1 MRLTSATPPV
11 LVASVGLGGADLI
24 GAVAAESNEEL
35 AAGLEEDFRQMTAAQ
50 GRILVRLGEFDRRQG
65 FRDEGATSVEAWTT
79 ERFGVSAPTA
89 RALAHVGEVAWN
101 LPHLVGA
108 LCGGALSFDKVRA
121 LADVATP
128 ESDAPLCEQAN
139 ACTVRELAD
148 IARTTAER
156 EAAERQ
162 AAGRCARARSE
173 HDRRYLR
180 FNDTFRTVTAQLP
193 AESYAEAKACLEA
206 VAREIPSEDEV
217 SSAGENPSVGQT
229 RWDQRL
235 CDAFKEVIRKR
246 ASGTSNG
253 AKTASPF
260 FVVAHVAL
268 GALVDES
275 GEASEL
281 AGELEHDG
289 LIDTETVQKLAC
301 DAHLGHSGR
310 RRRRAHHVRGPGPA
324 LPDRCPTPRGQAPRP
339 TVSLPGLCQRHLR
352 RRASHRA
359 VETRGSGATWTI
371 WPSCAD
377 ITTVWCTERLD
388 HDRQR
393 QRGADLLRPDGPGH
407 DVAPF
412 AFVDQGHGRSP
423 VGSVGL
429 RRSLL
434 RLKRAGAARPSGR

>member
-1 MRLTSATPPV
+1 MAENAIDLSNAAGARGL
-11 LVASVGLGGADLI
+11 GRLGGADLI

-108 LCGGALSFDKVRA
+108 LCRGALSFDKVRA

-148 IARTTAER
+148 IARTT
-156 EAAERQ
+156 AERQ

-206 VAREIPSEDEV
+206 VAREIPSKTRRTPRWARHAGTSASV
-217 SSAGENPSVGQT
+217 TPSKRSSAQGPPAPRTGRRRPARSSSWPTWRSAPWSKSQG
-229 RWDQRL
+229 RP
-235 CDAFKEVIRKR
+235 A
-246 ASGTSNG
+246 
-253 AKTASPF
+253 
-260 FVVAHVAL
+260 
-268 GALVDES
+268 
-275 GEASEL
+275 EL

-301 DAHLGHSGR
+301 EGTFAIAVDDDVGHTMYEGRARRFPTGAQRREVRRRDRRCRFPGCANVTFADVHHIVPWKLGGRTDLDNLALLCRHHHGVVHRKGWTMTGNANEELTFCGPTGRVMTSRPSPLWTRVTAGR
-310 RRRRAHHVRGPGPA
+310 R
-324 LPDRCPTPRGQAPRP
+324 
-339 TVSLPGLCQRHLR
+339 
-352 RRASHRA
+352 
-359 VETRGSGATWTI
+359 SGA
-371 WPSCAD
+371 
-377 ITTVWCTERLD
+377 
-388 HDRQR
+388 
-393 QRGADLLRPDGPGH
+393 
-407 DVAPF
+407 
-412 AFVDQGHGRSP
+412 
-423 VGSVGL
+423 
-429 RRSLL
+429 
-434 RLKRAGAARPSGR
+434 SG

>member
-1 MRLTSATPPV
+1 MAENAIDLSNAAGARGL
-11 LVASVGLGGADLI
+11 GRLGGADLI

-156 EAAERQ
+156 Q

-206 VAREIPSEDEV
+206 VAREIPSKDE
-217 SSAGENPSVGQT
+217 EKPSVGQT

-235 CDAFKEVIRKR
+235 CDAFKEVIRSR

-275 GEASEL
+275 GQAAEL

-301 DAHLGHSGR
+301 EAHPRHSSR

-352 RRASHRA
+352 RRASHRPL
-359 VETRGSGATWTI
+359 ETRGTDRPGQSGPPVPTSPRCGA
-371 WPSCAD
+371 PQ
-377 ITTVWCTERLD
+377 RLD

-412 AFVDQGHGRSP
+412 AFVDQGHGRSW

-429 RRSLL
+429 RRSRL

>member
-1 MRLTSATPPV
+1 MPARCVSWPTSP
-11 LVASVGLGGADLI
+11 
-24 GAVAAESNEEL
+24 
-35 AAGLEEDFRQMTAAQ
+35 
-50 GRILVRLGEFDRRQG
+50 
-65 FRDEGATSVEAWTT
+65 
-79 ERFGVSAPTA
+79 
-89 RALAHVGEVAWN
+89 
-101 LPHLVGA
+101 
-108 LCGGALSFDKVRA
+108 
-121 LADVATP
+121 
-128 ESDAPLCEQAN
+128 
-139 ACTVRELAD
+139 
-148 IARTTAER
+148 ART
-156 EAAERQ
+156 AERQ
-162 AAGRCARARSE
+162 AAGPLGARPARSE

-217 SSAGENPSVGQT
+217 SSAGETPSEGQT

-235 CDAFKEVIRKR
+235 CDAFKEVIRTR

-253 AKTASPF
+253 AKAPSPF

-268 GALVDES
+268 GALVEES
-275 GEASEL
+275 GQASEL

-301 DAHLGHSGR
+301 DATLAVAVDDDVGHTMYEGRARRFPTGAQRREVMRRDRQCRFPGCANVTFADVHHIVPWKLGGR
-310 RRRRAHHVRGPGPA
+310 TDLDNLA
-324 LPDRCPTPRGQAPRP
+324 LTVPTSPRCGAPQ
-339 TVSLPGLCQRHLR
+339 G
-352 RRASHRA
+352 
-359 VETRGSGATWTI
+359 
-371 WPSCAD
+371 
-377 ITTVWCTERLD
+377 LD

-393 QRGADLLRPDGPGH
+393 QRGADLLRPERPGH

-429 RRSLL
+429 RRSRL

>member
-1 MRLTSATPPV
+1 MAENAIDLSN
-11 LVASVGLGGADLI
+11 VAGPRGLGGLGGADLI

-35 AAGLEEDFRQMTAAQ
+35 AAGLDEDFRQMTAAQ

-108 LCGGALSFDKVRA
+108 LCEGALSFDKVRA

-206 VAREIPSEDEV
+206 VAREIPSEDESPRQRTPRWARHAGTSASV
-217 SSAGENPSVGQT
+217 TPSRKSSARVPPAPRT
-229 RWDQRL
+229 
-235 CDAFKEVIRKR
+235 
-246 ASGTSNG
+246 
-253 AKTASPF
+253 
-260 FVVAHVAL
+260 
-268 GALVDES
+268 
-275 GEASEL
+275 
-281 AGELEHDG
+281 
-289 LIDTETVQKLAC
+289 
-301 DAHLGHSGR
+301 GR
-310 RRRRAHHVRGPGPA
+310 RRPA
-324 LPDRCPTPRGQAPRP
+324 RSSSWPTWRSAPWSKSQGRP
-339 TVSLPGLCQRHLR
+339 ASWRVSSSTMG
-352 RRASHRA
+352 
-359 VETRGSGATWTI
+359 
-371 WPSCAD
+371 
-377 ITTVWCTERLD
+377 
-388 HDRQR
+388 
-393 QRGADLLRPDGPGH
+393 
-407 DVAPF
+407 
-412 AFVDQGHGRSP
+412 
-423 VGSVGL
+423 
-429 RRSLL
+429 
-434 RLKRAGAARPSGR
+434 

>member
-1 MRLTSATPPV
+1 MAENAIDLSNAAGARSLG
-11 LVASVGLGGADLI
+11 GLGASGADLI

-108 LCGGALSFDKVRA
+108 LCGGALSFDKVRV

-235 CDAFKEVIRKR
+235 CDAFKEVIRKS

-275 GEASEL
+275 GEAAEL

-289 LIDTETVQKLAC
+289 LIDAETVRKLAC
-301 DAHLGHSGR
+301 EGTLAIAVDDDVGHTMYEGRARRFPTGAQRREVRRRDRHCRFPGCANVTFADVHHIVPWKLGGLSDLDNLALTCRHHHGVVHRKGWTMTGNANEELTFCGPTGRVMTSRPSPLWTRVTAGR
-310 RRRRAHHVRGPGPA
+310 R
-324 LPDRCPTPRGQAPRP
+324 
-339 TVSLPGLCQRHLR
+339 
-352 RRASHRA
+352 
-359 VETRGSGATWTI
+359 SGA
-371 WPSCAD
+371 
-377 ITTVWCTERLD
+377 
-388 HDRQR
+388 
-393 QRGADLLRPDGPGH
+393 
-407 DVAPF
+407 
-412 AFVDQGHGRSP
+412 
-423 VGSVGL
+423 
-429 RRSLL
+429 
-434 RLKRAGAARPSGR
+434 SG

>member
-1 MRLTSATPPV
+1 MPPTQ
-11 LVASVGLGGADLI
+11 GADLI

-108 LCGGALSFDKVRA
+108 FAGGTLSFDKVRA

-156 EAAERQ
+156 RRPSASRRTLCP
-162 AAGRCARARSE
+162 GPFRARP
-173 HDRRYLR
+173 
-180 FNDTFRTVTAQLP
+180 ALP
-193 AESYAEAKACLEA
+193 ALQRHLPHRDGPA
-206 VAREIPSEDEV
+206 ARRVLRRGQGLSRGRGPRDPFSRRGLLG
-217 SSAGENPSVGQT
+217 GENPSVGQT

-235 CDAFKEVIRKR
+235 CDAFNEVIRKS

-268 GALVDES
+268 GALVEES

-289 LIDTETVQKLAC
+289 LIDTETVRKLAC
-301 DAHLGHSGR
+301 EG
-310 RRRRAHHVRGPGPA
+310 
-324 LPDRCPTPRGQAPRP
+324 
-339 TVSLPGLCQRHLR
+339 
-352 RRASHRA
+352 
-359 VETRGSGATWTI
+359 TW
-371 WPSCAD
+371 P
-377 ITTVWCTERLD
+377 
-388 HDRQR
+388 
-393 QRGADLLRPDGPGH
+393 
-407 DVAPF
+407 
-412 AFVDQGHGRSP
+412 
-423 VGSVGL
+423 
-429 RRSLL
+429 
-434 RLKRAGAARPSGR
+434 